1 MKHWLSGSRLRTI
14 ADILVDIVSINIG
27 FVSAYLVRYRLG
39 WPLPVA
45 AENYEPFRTYV
56 PLAAILTGLLIAVFA
71 SHRVYVRQRGRGWL
85 DEMYALFSGTLTG
98 LMLLIVVTYFV
109 PQLSYSRG
117 LFPLAAL
124 TILAVLAIGRIV
136 KFIVI
141 RQMRKRGIGVCRV
154 LIVGAG
160 EVGRAMMRSI
170 VAHPELGYQVIG
182 FVDDDPVKGQ
192 TDLGKIK
199 ALGRLDNLTRLIC
212 EYQIDLVITALP
224 WMYHR
229 KTLRIVD
236 QCENQRVQVYIVPDL
251 LQTTIRRVD
260 VEYLGEVPVVGVR
273 KGALGKGALLFKRA
287 LDLVLT
293 AACLIVGGPLLLL
306 ITILIKLDSKGPVI
320 FAQTRIGQHG
330 IPFTCFKF
338 RTMRQGA
345 EKEKSQLM
353 ARNEGEARLFKI
365 KDDPRVTR
373 VGRFLRRSSL
383 DELPQVL
390 NVLRGEMSWVGP
402 RPQVPSEVDLYLE
415 WHRHRLDVLPGI
427 TGMWQVSGRSELGFD
442 EMALLDIW
450 YVENW
455 TPWLD
460 IKILI
465 KSVAVVLVRK
475 GAY

>member
-1 MKHWLSGSRLRTI
+1 MKQLLSKSKLRVLFEI
-14 ADILVDIVSINIG
+14 AIDTTLINVG
-27 FVSAYLVRYRLG
+27 FVLAYWVRYQLG
-39 WPLPVA
+39 WPEAVA
-45 AENYEPFRTYV
+45 RENYQ
-56 PLAAILTGLLIAVFA
+56 PLGAYLPMMALLTVLLILGYA
-71 SHRVYVRQRGRGWL
+71 SHKIYISQRGRSWL

-98 LMLLIVVTYFV
+98 LMLLIVITYYISE
-109 PQLSYSRG
+109 LSYSRG
-117 LFPLAAL
+117 LLPLAAI
-124 TILAVLAIGRIV
+124 TILALLAISRV
-136 KFIVI
+136 AKVI
-141 RQMRKRGIGVCRV
+141 LLNRLRKKGVGVQRV
-154 LIVGAG
+154 LVVGAG
-160 EVGRAMMRSI
+160 EVGRAVIRSI

-182 FVDDDPVKGQ
+182 FVDDNPTKGQ

-199 ALGRLDNLTRLIC
+199 ALGEIENLPALIS
-212 EYQIDLVITALP
+212 EHQIGLVIVALP

-229 KTLRIVD
+229 KILRIMR
-236 QCENQRVQVYIVPDL
+236 QCEGQQIEVYIVPDL
-251 LQTTIRRVD
+251 LQTTIRHVD

-273 KGALGKGALLFKRA
+273 QNALGKGALFFKRA
-287 LDLVLT
+287 LDLTV
-293 AACLIVGGPLLLL
+293 ALLGMAIAWPVWLL
-306 ITILIKLDSKGPVI
+306 IAILIKLDSPGPVI
-320 FAQTRIGQHG
+320 FAQTRIGKNG
-330 IPFTCFKF
+330 VPFTCFKF

-345 EKEKSQLM
+345 DAEKARLM

-383 DELPQVL
+383 DELPQTI
-390 NVLRGEMSWVGP
+390 NVLRGEMSIVGP
-402 RPQVPSEVDLYLE
+402 RPQVPKEVELYLE

-460 IKILI
+460 IKILL
-465 KSVAVVLVRK
+465 KSVGVVLIRR